1 MLRLPTASH
10 CTPRQDEAALP
21 RFEGAFMKKPIT
33 LAFVLAGLLVASAAP
48 LPVKYSVL
56 IRGGTI
62 YDGSG
67 AAPYVGDVGIKG
79 DRIVYVGPHASG
91 RAARTVDAA
100 GKAVSPGFINMLSWA
115 NESLIADGR
124 GLSDTVQGVTL
135 EVMGEG
141 DSMGPLTPAMKA
153 RALKRQGDIKYP
165 IRWTTLAQY
174 LEYLQRKGVTPN
186 IASFVG
192 ATTVRVHELGEK
204 DVDPTAAQLNRMR
217 ALVRQ
222 AMKEGALGVGSSLI
236 YAPATYAETPEL
248 IAITSEAAKCGGMYI
263 SHMRSEG
270 NKLLEAIDEL
280 ITISR
285 ESGAPAEIYHFKQ
298 AGQPNWGKLDA
309 AIGRVDSARA
319 SGLRITADMYNY
331 TAGATGLDAAMPTW
345 VQSGGLE
352 AWIVRMKDPATRAR
366 LVKEMRTPSTE
377 WENLLLLA
385 GRPDRVLLIA
395 FKNPKLKP
403 LTGKSLAEVAKMR
416 GKSPEETAMDLVIED
431 GSRVGTVYFLMSED
445 NVKRETGLPW
455 MSFGSDEGSE
465 APEGVFLKSNNH
477 PRAYGNF
484 ARLLGHYVRDGKT
497 ASLPDAIR
505 RLTSLPATNLGIRER
520 GALKPGFY
528 ADVVVFDP
536 ATVADHATFEKPKQ
550 LATGVE
556 DVFINGVQ
564 VLTDGKHTGAKPGRV
579 VRGPGWT
586 GWPGR
591 GACR

>member
-1 MLRLPTASH
+1 
-10 CTPRQDEAALP
+10 
-21 RFEGAFMKKPIT
+21 
-33 LAFVLAGLLVASAAP
+33 
-48 LPVKYSVL
+48 VL
-56 IRGGTI
+56 IHGGTI

-67 AAPYVGDVGIKG
+67 GEPYVGDVALKG
-79 DRIVYVGPHASG
+79 DKIAYVGPHAPG
-91 RAARTVDAA
+91 RASRVIDAT

-115 NESLIADGR
+115 TESLIADGR
-124 GLSDTVQGVTL
+124 GQSDTRQGVTL

-141 DSMGPLTPAMKA
+141 DSMGPLTPKMKE
-153 RALKRQGDIKYP
+153 LEVQRQGDIKYP
-165 IRWTTLAQY
+165 IRWTTLGQY
-174 LEYLQRKGVTPN
+174 LEYLQKKGVTPN
-186 IASFVG
+186 VASFVG

-204 DVDPTAAQLNRMR
+204 DVDPTPAQLKRMR

-222 AMKEGALGVGSSLI
+222 AMKEGAMGVGSSLI

-248 IAITSEAAKCGGMYI
+248 TVLVTEAGKCGGMYI

-285 ESGAPAEIYHFKQ
+285 DSGAPAEIYHFKQ

-309 AIGRVDSARA
+309 AIAKVNAARA
-319 SGLRITADMYNY
+319 GGQRITADMYTY

-352 AWIVRMKDPATRAR
+352 AWIKRMKDPAVRAR
-366 LVKEMRTPSTE
+366 LVQEMRTPSND
-377 WENLLLLA
+377 WENLLLLS
-385 GRPDRVLLIA
+385 GSPDNVLLIS

-403 LTGKSLAEVAKMR
+403 LTGKTLAEVAKMR

-431 GSRVGTVYFLMSED
+431 GSRVGTVYFIMSED
-445 NVKRETGLPW
+445 NVKREVGLPW
-455 MSFGSDEGSE
+455 MSFGSDEASE
-465 APEGVFLKSNNH
+465 APEGVFLKSSSH

-484 ARLLGHYVRDGKT
+484 VRVLAEYVRKDRVAT
-497 ASLPDAIR
+497 LPDAIR
-505 RLTSLPATNLGIRER
+505 RLTSLPATNLGIRQR
-520 GALKPGFY
+520 GSLKPGYY

-536 ATVADHATFEKPKQ
+536 ATVQDHATFEKPKQ
-550 LATGVE
+550 LATGVD

-564 VLTDGKHTGAKPGRV
+564 VLKNGKHTGAKPGRF

-586 GWPGR
+586 GWPGG
-591 GACR
+591 GACK